1 MAHLIIAF
9 ATLLTSIAVEVPSKK
24 RRKREKAKVE
34 LNRRFAQAIDAAAM
48 RSGLC
53 ESSDYL
59 SYWRKSPPVECG
71 ESLNSEAASLAKKLE
86 NEYDKKKLSTLIK
99 NGGVE
104 AL

>member
-1 MAHLIIAF
+1 MAHLIIVYWRDIPAQI
-9 ATLLTSIAVEVPSKK
+9 IAERGKG
-24 RRKREKAKVE
+24 RKREKAKVE
-34 LNRRFAQAIDAAAM
+34 WNRRFAQAIDAAAM

-59 SYWRKSPPVECG
+59 SYWRRSPPVECG

>member
-1 MAHLIIAF
+1 MAHLIIVYWRDIPAQI
-9 ATLLTSIAVEVPSKK
+9 IAERGKG
-24 RRKREKAKVE
+24 RKREKAKVE
-34 LNRRFAQAIDAAAM
+34 LDRRFAQAIDAAAM
-48 RSGLC
+48 ESGLS

-71 ESLNSEAASLAKKLE
+71 ESLNSEVASLAKKLE

>member
-1 MAHLIIAF
+1 MTHLIIVYWRDIPAQI
-9 ATLLTSIAVEVPSKK
+9 IAERGKG
-24 RRKREKAKVE
+24 RKREKAKVE
-34 LNRRFAQAIDAAAM
+34 LDRRFAQAIDAAVM
-48 RSGLC
+48 KFGLS